1 MGGASEKAEAELLG
15 RWAGLQRKRRRSYR
29 GGRWE
34 SGERTGGVTGEVG
47 LAGVKAEA
55 ELLGRWAG
63 LERKRRR
70 SYRGGRWESGRK
82 QRRSYWG
89 GGLGW
94 SESRGGVTREVGVSG
109 TKTEKSPG
117 S

>member
-1 MGGASEKAEAELLG
+1 MYVGGSVQLRRWAGLRRKTEGKLLG
-15 RWAGLQRKRRRSYR
+15 RWAVLARKM
-29 GGRWE
+29 
-34 SGERTGGVTGEVG
+34 
-47 LAGVKAEA
+47 
-55 ELLGRWAG
+55 
-63 LERKRRR
+63 
-70 SYRGGRWESGRK
+70 
-82 QRRSYWG
+82 RRSYWG